1 MVSWYPKIK
10 PLMMSQLQINREKSS
25 PVKWLFQNCMHFS
38 IFSLLLSTDSCFRS
52 KTGWQ
57 KKGLYGLIFHGS
69 FSVHNPV
76 CPAFPHQGRFL
87 MSVTLCFL
95 PWFLRINILVNGRL
109 CKLSVFISLKYMGCI
124 FTSLSKFFF
133 HNWQTLFTYST
144 MLISSVSVPSLLDM
158 KDWSFVLFL
167 FPVCMLLFKI

>member
-1 MVSWYPKIK
+1 MDHTSH
-10 PLMMSQLQINREKSS
+10 SS
-25 PVKWLFQNCMHFS
+25 S
-38 IFSLLLSTDSCFRS
+38 
-52 KTGWQ
+52 
-57 KKGLYGLIFHGS
+57 
-69 FSVHNPV
+69 
-76 CPAFPHQGRFL
+76 
-87 MSVTLCFL
+87 L
-95 PWFLRINILVNGRL
+95 PWFWPRAAPFSPNHVQECSHWAVQVQSTRFWGSFFHLLTWIPMLRWSYRVFFPDFPVTRTWLQEQQMGSAELQVQSGRL

-144 MLISSVSVPSLLDM
+144 MLKSSVSVPSLLDM